1 MNVSFLKDDGDTI
14 SIDAP
19 VDADL
24 RMVMTSLEKV
34 SGIPVTEQVISFDGR
49 RLDEPKA
56 RISQLGVTQNSILSL
71 QRRAQKLSVVT
82 QDTRNV
88 SPGSPYRVA
97 PEPVKSAVDPPVT
110 PLSYHRYGPV
120 SQPDELEEVTMLYV
134 PVEIKNH
141 TVEAMVGCSV
151 LYSTISPECAKVCGI
166 MGDLDTRFTGIAL
179 GSATRI
185 LGRVRASL
193 KVGDVRL
200 DCPFLVVDGYDL
212 LLGLDMLKANRACID
227 LEKGVLRIN
236 GCEVAFRDKEHSF
249 PRQASPSRTSNEG
262 ERKHI

>member
-1 MNVSFLKDDGDTI
+1 
-14 SIDAP
+14 
-19 VDADL
+19 
-24 RMVMTSLEKV
+24 
-34 SGIPVTEQVISFDGR
+34 
-49 RLDEPKA
+49 
-56 RISQLGVTQNSILSL
+56 
-71 QRRAQKLSVVT
+71 
-82 QDTRNV
+82 
-88 SPGSPYRVA
+88 
-97 PEPVKSAVDPPVT
+97 
-110 PLSYHRYGPV
+110 
-120 SQPDELEEVTMLYV
+120 
-134 PVEIKNH
+134 
-141 TVEAMVGCSV
+141 
-151 LYSTISPECAKVCGI
+151 

-200 DCPFLVVDGYDL
+200 DCPFLVVDVCLFLRTLPLVLLMVYMHQGYDL

-227 LEKGVLRIN
+227 LEKGVLCIN

>member
-1 MNVSFLKDDGDTI
+1 MNLSFLKDDGDTI

-24 RMVMTSLEKV
+24 QIVMASLEKT
-34 SGIPVTEQVISFDGR
+34 SGIPITEQVITFDGR
-49 RLDEPKA
+49 TLDDPRA

-71 QRRAQKLSVVT
+71 QRRARRLSVVT
-82 QDTRNV
+82 QDTRNIR
-88 SPGSPYRVA
+88 PGSPCRVA
-97 PEPVKSAVDPPVT
+97 PELIKDTVDPPVS

-120 SQPDELEEVTMLYV
+120 NQLDEPEEVTMLYV

-141 TVEAMVGCSV
+141 TIEAMVGCSV

-185 LGRVRASL
+185 LGRVHVPL
-193 KVGDVRL
+193 KVGNVQL
-200 DCPFLVVDGYDL
+200 DRTFLVVDGYDL
-212 LLGLDMLKANRACID
+212 LLGLDMLKASRACID

-249 PRQASPSRTSNEG
+249 PRQSSPISD
-262 ERKHI
+262 K